1 MQHTLRQSERTIA
14 AISTAQA
21 PAGIGMIRISGKDA
35 RAVAGRVFVS
45 AHGRSLADA
54 PGYTALYGH
63 IETPQKVRVDEAIAL
78 VFASPASFTGE
89 DVVELSCHGG
99 MTVMKQVLRLVLDA
113 GAQIAEPG
121 EFTRRAYLNGKMD
134 LAKAE
139 SVMALISAQGDQAA
153 RIAAAGLEGALSK
166 RIGKI
171 RDKLVATAAHLS
183 AWADYPEEEIPE
195 LDPVMLGAGL
205 SDVQEELDSLLSQFD
220 TGRVI
225 REGVDTVIAGRPNV
239 GKSTLMN
246 LLAGCER
253 SIVTQYAG
261 TTRDIVEETV
271 LLGDIVLR
279 LADTAGL
286 RETQDV
292 VEQIGVDKARQRF
305 RQAELV
311 FAVFDSSQ
319 ELSQEDIS
327 LIDGLYGIP
336 SIAVLNK
343 DDLAP
348 KINLPYIQEHFQQIV
363 SISAKAGMGLAQL
376 EQAVAQVLH
385 TGNFDPSQGVLM
397 TERQRDAA
405 QRARDGVCEALEAL
419 STGVTL
425 DAVTVLMEHAISD
438 LLELTGER
446 VTDTVVDSVFAH
458 FCVGK

>member
-1 MQHTLRQSERTIA
+1 MGQAAQTRTIA

-21 PAGIGMIRISGKDA
+21 PGGIGMVRISGPRA
-35 RAVAGRVFVS
+35 REVADQVFRG
-45 AHGRSLADA
+45 AHGKNVAQA
-54 PGYTALYGH
+54 AGYTALYGH
-63 IETPQKVRVDEAIAL
+63 IETPQGERLDQAVAL
-78 VFASPASFTGE
+78 VFAAPASFTGE

-99 MTVMKQVLRLVLDA
+99 LTVLKNVLRLVLAA
-113 GAQIAEPG
+113 GAEPAGPG
-121 EFTRRAYLNGKMD
+121 EFTKRAYLNGKID

-139 SVMALISAQGDQAA
+139 SVMQLISAQGDQAA
-153 RIAAAGLEGALSK
+153 RIAAAGLGGALSK

-205 SDVQEELDSLLSQFD
+205 VDVQEELERLLGQFD
-220 TGRVI
+220 AGRAI
-225 REGVDTVIAGRPNV
+225 REGVDTAIVGRPNV

-246 LLAGCER
+246 LLSGYER

-271 LLGDIVLR
+271 LLGDIALR

-286 RETQDV
+286 RETEDP
-292 VEQIGVDKARQRF
+292 VEQIGVDKARERF
-305 RQAELV
+305 QQAELV

-319 ELSQEDIS
+319 ELTADDEA
-327 LIDGLYGIP
+327 LIEALAGTA

-343 DDLAP
+343 SDLEP
-348 KINLPYIQEHFQQIV
+348 VINLPYIQKRFQQMV
-363 SISAKAGMGLAQL
+363 YISAKEGSGIEKLSRAAA
-376 EQAVAQVLH
+376 EILH
-385 TGNFDPSQGVLM
+385 TCNLDPSQGLLM
-397 TERQRDAA
+397 TERQRAAA
-405 QRARDGVCEALEAL
+405 QNAHQNVTEALEAL
-419 STGVTL
+419 EGGMTL
-425 DAVTVLMEHAISD
+425 DAVTVLMEEAIHD

-446 VTDTVVDSVFAH
+446 VTDTVVDRVFAE

>member
-1 MQHTLRQSERTIA
+1 MTASQSEKTIA

-21 PAGIGMIRISGKDA
+21 PGGIGIVRISGPRA
-35 RAVAGRVFVS
+35 RAIADKVFRG
-45 AHGRSLADA
+45 AHGKTLAQA
-54 PGYTALYGH
+54 AGYTALYGH
-63 IETPQKVRVDEAIAL
+63 IETPEHVRVDQAIAL
-78 VFASPASFTGE
+78 MFAAPASFTGE

-99 MTVMKQVLRLVLDA
+99 LTVMKQVLRLVLDA
-113 GAQIAEPG
+113 GAETAGPG

-134 LAKAE
+134 LTKAE

-153 RIAAAGLEGALSK
+153 RIAAAGLQGALSK

-205 SDVQEELDSLLSQFD
+205 SDVQEELDELLLQFD

-246 LLAGCER
+246 LLSGCER

-271 LLGDIVLR
+271 LLGGVALR

-286 RETQDV
+286 RETEDP
-292 VEQIGVDKARQRF
+292 VEQIGVEKARERF
-305 RQAELV
+305 CHAELV

-319 ELSQEDIS
+319 ELSPDDLS
-327 LIDGLYGIP
+327 LIDALAEVP
-336 SIAVLNK
+336 KIAVVNK

-348 KINLPYIQEHFQQIV
+348 KINLAYIKDHFQQIV
-363 SISAKAGMGLAQL
+363 SLSAKAGTGLKEL
-376 EQAVAQVLH
+376 EQAVGEVLH

-405 QRARDGVCEALEAL
+405 QRARAGVEEALEAL
-419 STGVTL
+419 GGGVTL
-425 DAVTVLMEHAISD
+425 DAVTVLMEDAISD

-446 VTDTVVDSVFAH
+446 VTDAVVDSVFAH